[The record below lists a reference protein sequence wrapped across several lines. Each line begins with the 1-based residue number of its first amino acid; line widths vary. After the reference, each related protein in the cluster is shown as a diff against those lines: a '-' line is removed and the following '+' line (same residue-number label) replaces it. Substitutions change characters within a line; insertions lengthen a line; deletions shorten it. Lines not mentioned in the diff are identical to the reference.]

1 MTRAVARS
9 TAYWNALKDALAG
22 ELVLPGAPGYEVARR
37 PAIANFQEARPR
49 AVALCAHPADVVQ
62 ALAFARRFGVEVAPR
77 SGGHCFAGR
86 SSTDG
91 IVIDVTPMRAVSV
104 SDGTATV
111 GAGARLEA
119 VYQALGQH
127 GVTLPAGCG
136 ATVGVAGLALGG
148 GLGLLGRLHGLTSDR
163 LRAAEVVLADGRI
176 VECDDERF
184 DDLFWALRGAGG
196 GQFGVVTS
204 LVFDTVPEPHAT
216 GFHLQWHHGHAAA
229 AVEAWQGWAPVA
241 PDELAASVLVN
252 ADGDADAPPVVRVFG
267 AMVAGES
274 VTRGHLDELIAHA
287 GAEPVSSWCASGSY
301 HATKRRLSE
310 SADVDDPRPTFSKSE
325 FFRAPL
331 PSETVA
337 ALVEHLATDRVAG
350 QARELDFTP
359 WGGAYNRV
367 PADATAFAHR
377 DALFLLKHAVALEP
391 DATPAQSAAARG
403 WLRRSW
409 SPVHELGSGG
419 VYANFPDPDLEDS
432 ARAYHGA
439 NHERLRRVKRT
450 YDPDNRF
457 RFPQSV
463 EPAA

>member
-1 MTRAVARS
+1 MTRTVARADPDWS
-9 TAYWNALKDALAG
+9 ALRDALAG
-22 ELVLPGAPGYEVARR
+22 ELVLPDAPAYEPARR
-37 PAIANFQEARPR
+37 PAIANFQDTRPR
-49 AVALCAHPADVVQ
+49 AVVLCASPTDVAQ
-62 ALAFARRFGVEVAPR
+62 ALAFAHRFGVHVAPR

-86 SSTDG
+86 SSSEG
-91 IVIDVTPMRAVSV
+91 IVIDVTPMHAVSV
-104 SDGTATV
+104 SGGMATV
-111 GAGARLEA
+111 GAGARLED
-119 VYQALGQH
+119 VYDALADH

-148 GLGLLGRLHGLTSDR
+148 GLGILGRRHGLTSDR

-204 LVFDTVPEPHAT
+204 LVFDTVPAPHAT
-216 GFHLQWHHGHAAA
+216 GFHLQWAHGHAAA
-229 AVEAWQGWAPVA
+229 VVEAWQSWAPVG

-252 ADGDADAPPVVRVFG
+252 ADGAVDAPPVVRVFG
-267 AMVAGES
+267 AMVGSES
-274 VTRGHLDELIAHA
+274 VTRGHLDELIARA
-287 GAEPVSSWCASGSY
+287 GAAPVSSWCASASY
-301 HATKRRLSE
+301 HETKRRLSE
-310 SADVDDPRPTFSKSE
+310 SAEPDDPRHMFSKSE

-331 PSETVA
+331 PSEAVA

-367 PADATAFAHR
+367 AADATGFVHR
-377 DALFLLKHAVALEP
+377 DALFLLKHAVAVEP
-391 DATPAQSAAARG
+391 DAAPAQREAARG

-409 SPVHELGSGG
+409 SLVHALGSGG
-419 VYANFPDPDLEDS
+419 VYANFPDPDLEDW
-432 ARAYHGA
+432 ARAYHGG
-439 NHERLRRVKRT
+439 NYERLRRVKRT
-450 YDPDNRF
+450 YDPDNLF

-463 EPAA
+463 EPAG